1 MENFAEYQ
9 KQKNNAQDFY
19 NSINSVF
26 SPVLQSKIA
35 FPAEGFNHLIF
46 KNARSERDK
55 SSQLLRFKL
64 LPLAKKLIEIST
76 THQEYEEIT
85 GEFVFKKH
93 KKKIKE
99 NRTARYWGLIAII
112 NNQKI
117 KVIIRKIGDNGS
129 LHFWSVI
136 PAWTTNKFR
145 DTKFYTTMKGRPQE
159 D

>member
-1 MENFAEYQ
+1 MEKFDEYQ
-9 KQKNNAQDFY
+9 DQRNNAQDFY

-26 SPVLQSKIA
+26 SPVLQSKII
-35 FPAEGFNHLIF
+35 FPAEGFNHLVF
-46 KNARSERDK
+46 KNARSEREK

-76 THQEYEEIT
+76 TYQEYEEIV
-85 GEFVFKKH
+85 GEFIFKKH
-93 KKKIKE
+93 KKKVKE
-99 NRTARYWGLIAII
+99 SRMARYWGLIAII

-129 LHFWSVI
+129 FHFWSVI

-145 DTKFYTTMKGRPQE
+145 DTKFYTTMKGCPQE